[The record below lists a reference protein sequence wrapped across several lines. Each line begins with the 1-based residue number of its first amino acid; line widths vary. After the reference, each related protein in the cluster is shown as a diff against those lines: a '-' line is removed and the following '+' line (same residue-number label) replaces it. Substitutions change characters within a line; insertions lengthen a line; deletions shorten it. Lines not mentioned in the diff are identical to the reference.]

1 VRLLS
6 DIRALWKR
14 LLILNR
20 AGRSRDHVGSDVASR
35 LADLES
41 YGQMVLA
48 NPDFV
53 TRLKAG
59 APMNESDRAPLSL
72 AALRE
77 ATPTIPRLPWPRS

>member
-1 VRLLS
+1 M
-6 DIRALWKR
+6 
-14 LLILNR
+14 LILNR

-59 APMNESDRAPLSL
+59 APMNESDRATFFGGAVRGYTDYPAL
-72 AALRE
+72 AV
-77 ATPTIPRLPWPRS
+77 ATLV